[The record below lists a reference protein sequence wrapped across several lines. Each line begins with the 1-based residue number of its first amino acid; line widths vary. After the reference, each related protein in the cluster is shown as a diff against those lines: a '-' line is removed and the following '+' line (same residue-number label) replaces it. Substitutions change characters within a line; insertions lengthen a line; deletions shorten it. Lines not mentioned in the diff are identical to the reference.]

1 MTALVNKDQYQFQDT
16 DSYSNDALHDEY
28 FFSFLYLLVN
38 FIKEILTVNI
48 VSPIMQSKNSALSQQ
63 FIYSVNFFSF
73 SSRPWYL
80 FVL

>member
-48 VSPIMQSKNSALSQQ
+48 VSPIM
-63 FIYSVNFFSF
+63 
-73 SSRPWYL
+73 
-80 FVL
+80 